1 MSTEEEEK
9 TKVTGISWTGGK
21 DCNLALLYAKRN
33 SELDVKYLL
42 TFRPENG
49 GKSPFRA
56 HPIPLMEAQ
65 AKSLGLE
72 LVYVMLSEP
81 EEEEDKDWMKAY
93 VDGITKIKHENGI
106 EVICSGD
113 IDLVGTMKRNWIEEC
128 CEKAGIESYLPLWKK
143 NREEC
148 LNELLSEGYEMIY
161 TCVKSPFFNETW
173 INRPLNEDALKEM
186 KDMIEKGIHTEKGV
200 NVLDLCGER
209 GEYHTMCVNGPLYQ
223 HKVDVV
229 VNEKPLREDIKNG
242 TNYVGN
248 IWMISLK

>member
-1 MSTEEEEK
+1 MKPQTLKQPQTIKNLILDCQHNSRIYIEISHFHKVMSTGEEEK
-9 TKVTGISWTGGK
+9 TKVTAISWTGGK

-42 TFRPENG
+42 TFRPKNG

-56 HPIPLMEAQ
+56 HPIPMMEAQ

-72 LVYVMLSEP
+72 LIYVMLSEP

-143 NREEC
+143 N
-148 LNELLSEGYEMIY
+148 
-161 TCVKSPFFNETW
+161 
-173 INRPLNEDALKEM
+173 
-186 KDMIEKGIHTEKGV
+186 
-200 NVLDLCGER
+200 
-209 GEYHTMCVNGPLYQ
+209 LYPAQ
-223 HKVDVV
+223 PCTH
-229 VNEKPLREDIKNG
+229 NQ
-242 TNYVGN
+242 
-248 IWMISLK
+248 